1 MASVSSLI
9 ILTFINNLFM
19 NYKKFFSDE
28 LVSLKSQG
36 LYRKFRAINRN
47 KASFPK
53 ATERFEGKERE
64 VEVWCSN
71 DYLNLSQHP
80 EVTKTSI
87 EVINE
92 LGTGSGGTRNIS
104 GTSTYHVDLE
114 RLIADLHRKE
124 SALLFPS
131 AYTANQSTLWTLCK
145 NMEGIEVFSDELN
158 HASLIQGIKNA
169 DVVTHIFRHNDTEHL
184 EELLNTAN
192 ANTPKLIVFESL
204 YSMEGLRSPL
214 QKIIDIA
221 KKYNA
226 LTYLDEVHSV
236 GLYGPEGRGITAE
249 KGLEDE
255 IDIINGT
262 LSKSYGQMGGYV
274 AANADI
280 IDYIRS
286 FAPGFIFT
294 SSMNPSIAA
303 ASITSIKIAM
313 SSEDLRENIRIN
325 SDRIRAGLREL
336 QIPFLENDSHII
348 PIHLYD
354 PRLCKEAANLLL
366 EKHGIYIQPIF
377 YPTVPK
383 GDERF
388 RVTITPRH
396 EASDIDHF
404 LDALDDV
411 WKQMDLKRSDSDQEE
426 KSAVS
431 RIY

>member
-1 MASVSSLI
+1 
-9 ILTFINNLFM
+9 M

-47 KASFPK
+47 KSSFPK

-80 EVTKTSI
+80 QVTQTSV
-87 EVINE
+87 EVINQ

-114 RLIADLHRKE
+114 NLLAELHQKE

-145 NMEGIEVFSDELN
+145 NMEGVEVFSDELN

-184 EELLNTAN
+184 EELLKTAN
-192 ANTPKLIVFESL
+192 ANSPKIIVFESL

-214 QKIIDIA
+214 QKIIEIA
-221 KKYNA
+221 RRYNA

-249 KGLEDE
+249 KGLDQD

-262 LSKSYGQMGGYV
+262 LSKSFGQMGGYV
-274 AANADI
+274 AANSDI

-303 ASITSIKIAM
+303 ASITAINIAKKA
-313 SSEDLRENIRIN
+313 EDLRENIRHN
-325 SDRIRAGLREL
+325 SARIRKGLTDLE
-336 QIPFLENDSHII
+336 IPFLENDSHII

-354 PRLCKEAANLLL
+354 PRLCKEAANMLL

-396 EASDIDHF
+396 EAGDIDHF

-411 WKQMDLKRSDSDQEE
+411 WKTLDLKRSDLSTEE
-426 KSAVS
+426 RTSVS

>member
-1 MASVSSLI
+1 
-9 ILTFINNLFM
+9 M

-411 WKQMDLKRSDSDQEE
+411 WKQMDLRRSDSTEEE
-426 KSAVS
+426 KPAVS

>member
-1 MASVSSLI
+1 
-9 ILTFINNLFM
+9 M

-28 LVSLKSQG
+28 LISLKSQG

-47 KASFPK
+47 KSSFPK

-80 EVTKTSI
+80 EVTKTSV
-87 EVINE
+87 EVINQ

-114 RLIADLHRKE
+114 NLLADLHNKE

-145 NMEGIEVFSDELN
+145 NMGGVEVFSDELN

-169 DVVTHIFRHNDTEHL
+169 DVVTHIFRHNDTDHL
-184 EELLNTAN
+184 EELLKTAN
-192 ANTPKLIVFESL
+192 ANTPKIIVFESL

-214 QKIIDIA
+214 QKIIEIA

-249 KGLEDE
+249 KGLEDD

-262 LSKSYGQMGGYV
+262 LSKSFGQMGGYV
-274 AANADI
+274 AANSDI

-303 ASITSIKIAM
+303 ASITAINIAKEA
-313 SSEDLRENIRIN
+313 EDLRENIRLN
-325 SDRIRAGLREL
+325 SDRIRKGLTDL

-396 EASDIDHF
+396 EAGDIDHF

-411 WKQMDLKRSDSDQEE
+411 WKVMELRRSEESQEE
-426 KSAVS
+426 KPAVS

>member
-1 MASVSSLI
+1 
-9 ILTFINNLFM
+9 M

-28 LVSLKSQG
+28 LISLKSQG

-47 KASFPK
+47 KSSFPK

-80 EVTKTSI
+80 QVTRTSV
-87 EVINE
+87 EVINQ

-114 RLIADLHRKE
+114 NLLAELHQKE

-131 AYTANQSTLWTLCK
+131 AYTANQSTLWTLGK
-145 NMEGIEVFSDELN
+145 NMEGVEVFSDELN

-184 EELLNTAN
+184 EELLKTAN
-192 ANTPKLIVFESL
+192 ANSPKIIVFESL

-214 QKIIDIA
+214 QKIIEIA
-221 KKYNA
+221 RKYNA

-249 KGLEDE
+249 KGLDQD

-262 LSKSYGQMGGYV
+262 LSKSFGQMGGYV
-274 AANADI
+274 AANSDI

-303 ASITSIKIAM
+303 ASITAINIAKKA
-313 SSEDLRENIRIN
+313 EDLRENIRHN
-325 SDRIRAGLREL
+325 SARIRKGLTDLE
-336 QIPFLENDSHII
+336 IPFLENDSHII

-354 PRLCKEAANLLL
+354 PRLCKEAANMLL

-396 EASDIDHF
+396 EAGDIDHF

-411 WKQMDLKRSDSDQEE
+411 WKTLDLKRSDLSIEE
-426 KSAVS
+426 RTSVS

>member
-1 MASVSSLI
+1 
-9 ILTFINNLFM
+9 M

-47 KASFPK
+47 KSSFPK

-80 EVTKTSI
+80 QVTQTSV
-87 EVINE
+87 EVINQ

-114 RLIADLHRKE
+114 NLLAELHQKE

-145 NMEGIEVFSDELN
+145 NMEGVEVFSDELN

-184 EELLNTAN
+184 EELLKTAN
-192 ANTPKLIVFESL
+192 ANSPKIIVFESL

-214 QKIIDIA
+214 QKIIEIA
-221 KKYNA
+221 RRYNA

-249 KGLEDE
+249 KGLDQD

-262 LSKSYGQMGGYV
+262 LSKSFGQMGGYV
-274 AANADI
+274 AANSDI

-303 ASITSIKIAM
+303 ASITAINIAKKA
-313 SSEDLRENIRIN
+313 EDLRENIRHN
-325 SDRIRAGLREL
+325 SARIRKGLTDLE
-336 QIPFLENDSHII
+336 IPFLENDSHII

-396 EASDIDHF
+396 EAGDIDHF
-404 LDALDDV
+404 LEALDNV
-411 WKQMDLKRSDSDQEE
+411 WKTLDLKRSDLTAEE
-426 KSAVS
+426 KTEIS

>member
-1 MASVSSLI
+1 
-9 ILTFINNLFM
+9 M

-47 KASFPK
+47 KSSFPK
-53 ATERFEGKERE
+53 ATERFEGQERE

-114 RLIADLHRKE
+114 KLLADLHRKE

-184 EELLNTAN
+184 EELLNNAN
-192 ANTPKLIVFESL
+192 ANTPKLVVFESL

-214 QKIIDIA
+214 QKIIEIS

-262 LSKSYGQMGGYV
+262 LSKSFGQMGGYV

-313 SSEDLRENIRIN
+313 SSEELRDNIRIN
-325 SDRIRAGLREL
+325 SDLIRLGLRDL
-336 QIPFLENDSHII
+336 RIPFLENDSHII
-348 PIHLYD
+348 PIHLYG

-396 EASDIDHF
+396 EAADIQHF
-404 LDALDDV
+404 VDALDDV
-411 WKQMDLKRSDSDQEE
+411 WNQMDLKRSDSIEE
-426 KSAVS
+426 ERSAVS

>member
-1 MASVSSLI
+1 
-9 ILTFINNLFM
+9 M

-28 LVSLKSQG
+28 LISLNSQG

-47 KASFPK
+47 KSSFPK

-80 EVTKTSI
+80 EVTKTSV
-87 EVINE
+87 EVINQ

-114 RLIADLHRKE
+114 NLLADLHNKE

-145 NMEGIEVFSDELN
+145 NLGGVEVFSDELN

-169 DVVTHIFRHNDTEHL
+169 DVVTHIFRHNDTDHL
-184 EELLNTAN
+184 EELLKTAN
-192 ANTPKLIVFESL
+192 ANTPKIIVFESL

-214 QKIIDIA
+214 QKIIEIA

-249 KGLEDE
+249 KGLEDD

-262 LSKSYGQMGGYV
+262 LSKSFGQMGGYV
-274 AANADI
+274 AANSDI

-303 ASITSIKIAM
+303 ASITAINIAKEA
-313 SSEDLRENIRIN
+313 EDLRENIRLN
-325 SDRIRAGLREL
+325 SDRIRKGLTDL

-396 EASDIDHF
+396 EAGDIDHF

-411 WKQMDLKRSDSDQEE
+411 WKVMDLRRSEESQEE
-426 KSAVS
+426 KPAVS

>member
-1 MASVSSLI
+1 
-9 ILTFINNLFM
+9 M

-47 KASFPK
+47 KSSFPK

-114 RLIADLHRKE
+114 RLLADLHRKE

-411 WKQMDLKRSDSDQEE
+411 WKQMDLRRSDSAEEE
-426 KSAVS
+426 KSPVS